1 MSLLLQMKNS
11 GKIVTN
17 LVSLKLIQKVY
28 NSMFCSLIKT
38 EVAHWQLLDTNL
50 IKEDDPLEFD
60 R

>member
-1 MSLLLQMKNS
+1 MKNS

-38 EVAHWQLLDTNL
+38 EVAHWQLLDTDL

>member
-1 MSLLLQMKNS
+1 MKNS

-17 LVSLKLIQKVY
+17 LVYLKLIKKVL

-38 EVAHWQLLDTNL
+38 EVDHWQLLETDL